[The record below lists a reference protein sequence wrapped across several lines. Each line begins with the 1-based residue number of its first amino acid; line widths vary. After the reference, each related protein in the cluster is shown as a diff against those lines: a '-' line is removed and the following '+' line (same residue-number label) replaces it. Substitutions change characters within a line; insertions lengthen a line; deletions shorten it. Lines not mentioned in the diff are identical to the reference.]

1 MNDFDKKVGLRTP
14 SQGNCAAQRTVGR
27 SKMNIEVFTDFDGT
41 VTDRDSIV
49 FLTQKFGGGEEYR
62 QQALTRYGKG
72 EIDLFELIR
81 EELATVTVPWNEAA
95 RSLNENISV
104 DSHFPSFV
112 EWCGHR
118 GYPVSVVSSGILQ
131 VVSLF
136 IGDLG
141 VPFHAHPVEMKESGW
156 VYQKD
161 ERADKANLLREAKAR
176 CKVVYIGDGISDI
189 SAVPYADFLFAKSRL
204 AGYCQEQTIPF
215 FSFRNFREVQE
226 RLGHRLNV

>member
-1 MNDFDKKVGLRTP
+1 MSWEFDSEVR
-14 SQGNCAAQRTVGR
+14 SQGECAAQGTVNGQM
-27 SKMNIEVFTDFDGT
+27 SIEIFADFDGT

-81 EELATVTVPWNEAA
+81 EELATVTVPWDKAA
-95 RSLNENISV
+95 RALSENISV
-104 DSHFPSFV
+104 DPHFPPFV
-112 EWCGHR
+112 KWCGHG

-136 IGDLG
+136 IGDSG

-156 VYQKD
+156 LYQKD
-161 ERADKANLLREAKAR
+161 ERADKANVLRDAKAR
-176 CKVVYIGDGISDI
+176 CKVVFIGDGISDI

-204 AGYCQEQTIPF
+204 ADYCREHAIPF

-226 RLGHRLNV
+226 ILDRLLNS